1 MNKIIGID
9 LGTTNSWV
17 AVLEGSSVQIIPNN
31 LGGRTT
37 PSMVAVTEKGDM
49 LLGQIAKRQ
58 VLTNPAN
65 TIHAVKRLM
74 GRRYDSPEI
83 QKIRPHLNYEIASA
97 KNGEILLSLRGRDYS
112 PPEISAIVLQYLKSM
127 AEDFLSE
134 KVTEAVLAVP
144 AYFDDSQRQATRDAG
159 RMAGLEVRKILDE
172 PVAAALAYGLGKK
185 ERERIAVF
193 DLGGGTFDISIL
205 EFRGGAFEVVSAC
218 GDSFLGGEDF
228 DCSIVDWIL
237 GEFRAETGIH
247 LGDDVFARQRL
258 KETAEKAK
266 CELSAAEQSHISMP
280 FIATDAQGPKHFDRI
295 LTRADFEGLAN
306 GLIERTTPLCQKAL
320 EDAKLACADISRV
333 ILVGGQTRMPAV
345 QRHVEKIFGKEPSLE
360 INPDEAVAVGA
371 ALEGGVVR
379 GDLK

>member
-1 MNKIIGID
+1 
-9 LGTTNSWV
+9 L
-17 AVLEGSSVQIIPNN
+17 
-31 LGGRTT
+31 
-37 PSMVAVTEKGDM
+37 
-49 LLGQIAKRQ
+49 
-58 VLTNPAN
+58 
-65 TIHAVKRLM
+65 
-74 GRRYDSPEI
+74 
-83 QKIRPHLNYEIASA
+83 
-97 KNGEILLSLRGRDYS
+97 
-112 PPEISAIVLQYLKSM
+112 LQYLKSM

-379 GDLK
+379 GDLKEIVFLDVLPLSLRVETQRTRGS